1 MNLRT
6 DGVSC
11 YDFIM
16 KNETITKSRKYFEG
30 RGYHRDYFCNIDT
43 EEKAY
48 ILGFLWGDGS
58 YIPSKRTI
66 ALVVA
71 VKDESHLR
79 RMATCIG
86 LEPDQVRTHTSH
98 SFGDQEFDYVKIQMS
113 HKVFFEA
120 MQMLGFGKKVD
131 RMQRMPPIPAH
142 LVRHFIRGLFDAD
155 GYVYVNPRKFRE
167 FRQGR
172 MEVSLRHLP
181 AVQWWTD
188 YLKQACGVEFKHCR
202 DKSIYRVTLQRHDSL
217 VAMYHY
223 LYADSTIYLERKHSR
238 FKSLLGPED
247 HPNASVLP
255 MAA

>member
-1 MNLRT
+1 MI
-6 DGVSC
+6 
-11 YDFIM
+11 FIM
-16 KNETITKSRKYFEG
+16 NNENLKKPRKYFEG

-86 LEPDQVRTHTSH
+86 LEPDQVRRHTSH

-120 MQMLGFGKKVD
+120 IRKLGFGRKAD
-131 RMQRMPPIPAH
+131 RMQQLPSIPAE
-142 LVRHFIRGLFDAD
+142 LVRHFIRGIFDAD
-155 GYVYVNPRKFRE
+155 GYVYPSKRKAIN

-172 MEVSLRHLP
+172 MEVSLPHLP
-181 AVQWWTD
+181 AVNWWID
-188 YLKQACGVEFKHCR
+188 YLHQACGVTFKYYR
-202 DKSIYRVTLQRHDSL
+202 DKSIYRVALSRHDSL
-217 VAMYHY
+217 VVMYHY

-247 HPNASVLP
+247 HPNKLVFP